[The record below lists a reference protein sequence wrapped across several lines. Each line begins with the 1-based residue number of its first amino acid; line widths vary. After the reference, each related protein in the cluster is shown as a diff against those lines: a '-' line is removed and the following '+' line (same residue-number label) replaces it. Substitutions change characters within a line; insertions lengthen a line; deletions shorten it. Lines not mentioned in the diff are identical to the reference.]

1 MTNEHW
7 ERTLRSLRR
16 LKSLRSLRSVEYLR
30 SMVSLRSVVVMLLA
44 MALAGC
50 DNGMSISEIEAKE
63 RTSRLYTTAMED
75 LQAGRTDPAI
85 RGFTQ
90 VLVQEPR
97 NYLAHFQLATL
108 LQDIKKDYIG
118 AISHYKSYLLFRPTS
133 DKATIA
139 SDRMRVCDT
148 LLGAEYLRKAGGKA
162 TEKLSEENSKLSEEA
177 RKLREQVKRLEGQLA
192 QAQAQ
197 VDRLNEVNARYRRQI
212 GAIGADA
219 ETGSPRKKVS
229 TKDVLAEIKDMDG
242 ERQRR
247 RLRPT
252 DAELLDDDA
261 PPEDRSR
268 IAAELKREKEALA
281 RDEAEENKTKPG
293 TKSPE
298 TVAAASSTAAAK
310 GKDSQGTGTFDS
322 FWGRDGQQKKPA
334 GRPETYVVQPGDTLS
349 KISRRFYG
357 TPAKWRAIREANK
370 AIIPFDG
377 RVSVGQEIRLP

>member
-1 MTNEHW
+1 MMMTISTKTMMKRRMMMTNEHGAKA
-7 ERTLRSLRR
+7 LRSLRP
-16 LKSLRSLRSVEYLR
+16 LAAL
-30 SMVSLRSVVVMLLA
+30 LLA
-44 MALAGC
+44 MVLAGC

-63 RTSRLYTTAMED
+63 RASRLYTTAMED

-85 RGFTQ
+85 RGFEQ

-148 LLGAEYLRKAGGKA
+148 LLSAEYLRKAGGKA
-162 TEKLSEENSKLSEEA
+162 TEKLSDENAKIAEEA
-177 RKLREQVKRLEGQLA
+177 KKLREQVKKLEGQLA

-197 VDRLNEVNARYRRQI
+197 VDRLSEENGRYRRQI
-212 GAIGADA
+212 GGLGADA
-219 ETGSPRKKVS
+219 EAGGSRKHL
-229 TKDVLAEIKDMDG
+229 TKSALAELKDMEG

-261 PPEDRSR
+261 PPEDRAR

-281 RDEAEENKTKPG
+281 RDEAEEGKAKPAPKATG
-293 TKSPE
+293 D
-298 TVAAASSTAAAK
+298 VASTSSTLAAK
-310 GKDSQGTGTFDS
+310 GKEGQGGGAFDS
-322 FWGRDGQQKKPA
+322 FWNKDGQQKKTA
-334 GRPETYVVQPGDTLS
+334 GRPETYVVQQGDTLS

-357 TPAKWRAIREANK
+357 TPSKWRAIREANK

-377 RVSVGQEIRLP
+377 RLSAGQEIRLP

>member
-1 MTNEHW
+1 MTTNEHGV
-7 ERTLRSLRR
+7 RTLRPLAA
-16 LKSLRSLRSVEYLR
+16 L
-30 SMVSLRSVVVMLLA
+30 LLA
-44 MALAGC
+44 MVLAGC

-63 RTSRLYTTAMED
+63 RASRLYTTAMED

-85 RGFTQ
+85 RGFEQ

-148 LLGAEYLRKAGGKA
+148 LLSAEYLRKAGGKA
-162 TEKLSEENSKLSEEA
+162 TETLSDENAKIAEEA
-177 RKLREQVKRLEGQLA
+177 KKLREQVKKLEGQLA

-197 VDRLNEVNARYRRQI
+197 VDRLSEENGRYRRQI
-212 GAIGADA
+212 GGLGADA
-219 ETGSPRKKVS
+219 EKGGSRKHL
-229 TKDVLAEIKDMDG
+229 TKSALAELKDMEG

-261 PPEDRSR
+261 PPEDRAR

-281 RDEAEENKTKPG
+281 RDEAEESKAKPAPKATG
-293 TKSPE
+293 D
-298 TVAAASSTAAAK
+298 VASTSSTLAAK
-310 GKDSQGTGTFDS
+310 GKEGQGGGAFDS
-322 FWGRDGQQKKPA
+322 FWNRDGQQKKSA
-334 GRPETYVVQPGDTLS
+334 GRPETYVVQQGDTLS

-377 RVSVGQEIRLP
+377 RLSAGQEIRLP

>member
-1 MTNEHW
+1 MTRNDSGA
-7 ERTLRSLRR
+7 RSLGSFGV
-16 LKSLRSLRSVEYLR
+16 LMSFVPL
-30 SMVSLRSVVVMLLA
+30 LLA
-44 MALAGC
+44 AIVAGC
-50 DNGMSISEIEAKE
+50 DQGMSISEIEAKE
-63 RTSRLYTTAMED
+63 RASRLYTTAMED

-162 TEKLSEENSKLSEEA
+162 TEKLSEENKKLSEET
-177 RKLREQVKRLEGQLA
+177 RDLREQVKKLEGQLA

-197 VDRLNEVNARYRRQI
+197 IDRLNEANGRYRRQI
-212 GAIGADA
+212 GGLGADA
-219 ETGSPRKKVS
+219 EAAGGPRKKS
-229 TKDVLAEIKDMDG
+229 FTKDALAELKSLED

-268 IAAELKREKEALA
+268 IAAELKREKAALE
-281 RDEAEENKTKPG
+281 RDEAEEGKAKP
-293 TKSPE
+293 
-298 TVAAASSTAAAK
+298 VVAK
-310 GKDSQGTGTFDS
+310 GKDGQGQGGHGVGAFES
-322 FWGRDGQQKKPA
+322 FWSKDGQQQKKQA
-334 GRPETYVVQPGDTLS
+334 GRPET
-349 KISRRFYG
+349 
-357 TPAKWRAIREANK
+357 
-370 AIIPFDG
+370 
-377 RVSVGQEIRLP
+377 

>member
-1 MTNEHW
+1 MKMTKNEHGA
-7 ERTLRSLRR
+7 RALRPLVA
-16 LKSLRSLRSVEYLR
+16 L
-30 SMVSLRSVVVMLLA
+30 LLA
-44 MALAGC
+44 MVLAGC

-63 RTSRLYTTAMED
+63 RASRLYTTAMED

-85 RGFTQ
+85 RGFEQ

-162 TEKLSEENSKLSEEA
+162 TEKLSDENAKIAGEA
-177 RKLREQVKRLEGQLA
+177 KMLREQVKKLEGQLA

-197 VDRLNEVNARYRRQI
+197 VDRLNEANGRYRRQLAGL
-212 GAIGADA
+212 GAEA
-219 ETGSPRKKVS
+219 ETGSPRKHL
-229 TKDVLAEIKDMDG
+229 TKNALAELKDMEG

-268 IAAELKREKEALA
+268 IAAELKREKEAMA
-281 RDEAEENKTKPG
+281 RDEAEDGKAKPAQKAAG
-293 TKSPE
+293 
-298 TVAAASSTAAAK
+298 TVASTSSMPAVK
-310 GKDSQGTGTFDS
+310 GKEGQSGGAFDS
-322 FWGRDGQQKKPA
+322 FWSKEGQQKKSA
-334 GRPETYVVQPGDTLS
+334 DRPETYVVQQGDTLS

-370 AIIPFDG
+370 AVIPFDG
-377 RVSVGQEIRLP
+377 RVSVGMEIRLP

>member
-1 MTNEHW
+1 MTTNEHGV
-7 ERTLRSLRR
+7 RTLRPLAA
-16 LKSLRSLRSVEYLR
+16 L
-30 SMVSLRSVVVMLLA
+30 LLA
-44 MALAGC
+44 MVLAGC

-63 RTSRLYTTAMED
+63 RASRLYTTAMED

-85 RGFTQ
+85 RGFEQ

-148 LLGAEYLRKAGGKA
+148 LLSAEYLRKAGGKA
-162 TEKLSEENSKLSEEA
+162 TEKLSDENAKIAGEA
-177 RKLREQVKRLEGQLA
+177 KMLREQVKKLEGQLA

-197 VDRLNEVNARYRRQI
+197 VDRLSEENGRYRRQI
-212 GAIGADA
+212 GGLGADA
-219 ETGSPRKKVS
+219 ETGGSRKHL
-229 TKDVLAEIKDMDG
+229 TKSALAELKDMEG

-261 PPEDRSR
+261 PPEDRAR
-268 IAAELKREKEALA
+268 IAAELKREKEALKA
-281 RDEAEENKTKPG
+281 KAVGHSIPSGTRMDRRSRQAVPRRTSCSKGTRSRRYRDA
-293 TKSPE
+293 
-298 TVAAASSTAAAK
+298 STA
-310 GKDSQGTGTFDS
+310 
-322 FWGRDGQQKKPA
+322 R
-334 GRPETYVVQPGDTLS
+334 RPSGGPS
-349 KISRRFYG
+349 ARRTRPSY
-357 TPAKWRAIREANK
+357 
-370 AIIPFDG
+370 
-377 RVSVGQEIRLP
+377 RLTDV